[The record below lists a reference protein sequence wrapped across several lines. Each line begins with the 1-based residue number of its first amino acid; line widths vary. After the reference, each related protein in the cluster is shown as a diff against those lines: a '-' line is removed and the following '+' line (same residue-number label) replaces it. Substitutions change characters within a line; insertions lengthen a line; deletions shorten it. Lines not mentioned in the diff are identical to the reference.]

1 MARLTVRAATRKDR
15 EVVLRFHRALYVD
28 HAGSIVD
35 PELAPFYAYR
45 DLDAALR
52 EDVEVILSG
61 ADAAALIAEL
71 DGEPV
76 GYITGHVEE
85 DARRVLPRKG
95 VVQDWFVEERAR
107 GLGAGKLLLET
118 LEESFA
124 ESGCVVIE
132 STTFPFNRQAR
143 EAHERAGFR
152 EVQIKYRK
160 RIGTV
165 TPE

>member
-1 MARLTVRAATRKDR
+1 MLA
-15 EVVLRFHRALYVD
+15 FHRALYVD

-52 EDVEVILSG
+52 EDVEVILASEE
-61 ADAAALIAEL
+61 AAALIAEL
-71 DGEPV
+71 DGSPV

-85 DARRVLPRKG
+85 DPRRVLPRKG

-107 GLGAGKLLLET
+107 GLGVGKVLLAT
-118 LEESFA
+118 LEESFVEA
-124 ESGCVVIE
+124 GCAVIE
-132 STTFPFNRQAR
+132 SATFPFNREAR
-143 EAHERAGFR
+143 QAHERAGFR

-160 RIGTV
+160 RIGPA
-165 TPE
+165 PE